1 MTPEQRRA
9 ALYALPALYGVALIV
24 GLIVGEFVWFAVIG
38 ALLLGIGYSVVYRAS
53 TPQPGQGRDRQRNRN
68 RQRDNH

>member
-1 MTPEQRRA
+1 MTPEQRRS
-9 ALYALPALYGVALIV
+9 ALYVLPALYGVALIV

-38 ALLLGIGYSVVYRAS
+38 ALLLAIGYSAVYRAS
-53 TPQPGQGRDRQRNRN
+53 TPPPGQGRQRNRN